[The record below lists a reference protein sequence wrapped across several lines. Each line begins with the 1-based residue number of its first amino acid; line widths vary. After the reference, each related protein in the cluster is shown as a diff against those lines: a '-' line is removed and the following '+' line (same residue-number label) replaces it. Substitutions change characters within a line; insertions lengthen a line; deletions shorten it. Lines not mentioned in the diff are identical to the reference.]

1 MHSKEQAFGKLETE
15 TKIWESHCWLHVGL
29 LVWSLMTSLTGAEG
43 GHGPLPPG
51 SGLRHTWWHRLRMQN
66 LSGEV
71 TNVAW
76 KTNSFRECALKI
88 ALTRSTFQPKMH
100 KYRLAAGLRPN
111 PLEELTALPQI
122 PYGFKQWCIAKNR
135 GGYTQRGVA
144 KGLKVPCLFMITEV
158 SIRCPK
164 KPGGWYTYVSETR
177 EILRNSY

>member
-15 TKIWESHCWLHVGL
+15 TKIWESHCWLHV
-29 LVWSLMTSLTGAEG
+29 LVWSLMTSLTGAERG
-43 GHGPLPPG
+43 GTAPCPLDPGP
-51 SGLRHTWWHRLRMQN
+51 RHTWWHRLRMQN

-111 PLEELTALPQI
+111 PLGELTALPQI

-144 KGLKVPCLFMITEV
+144 KGLKDMLIYDHWGEYTL
-158 SIRCPK
+158 SK
-164 KPGGWYTYVSETR
+164 KTRRLVYVCFRNTWDFKKF
-177 EILRNSY
+177 ILI